1 MALARPR
8 LAGKDWL
15 LLLTSLVLGGAG
27 GYLGLL
33 LGMHL
38 LLEPRI
44 VAETALRLSKHVELV
59 EQVLKQLDPVDLP
72 AGVLVRRQTQL
83 AADMAPTEGRF
94 ERLVGQAM
102 RDEFGLE
109 RQLRRDQ
116 PPLQDPWGGHWVQLR
131 GSRDQAAD
139 PLWLYQS
146 ERLSNSLW
154 YLPLL
159 RILAIGMGALA
170 GLVLFLRLRIERP
183 LTRLLQQLEEQG
195 TAAPLPLLPELGI
208 APIRLLSLQINRL
221 LERLNNTA
229 RARRQLLQGL
239 THDLGGP
246 HGRLMLRTESL
257 CEQLQGD
264 QQQVAEAMARDLEQ
278 LRSLTNQL
286 ALLGEQELPATARQV
301 CALDDL
307 CGRVAASHPAGVVQL
322 QVPRLLVRLDPEGL
336 ERALNNLI
344 DNALEHGAPP
354 VVLQASRRGGE
365 LRLRVD
371 DHGPGIPTDTLQA
384 MPGPSR
390 SNDRQRQRHRG
401 LGLAIVE
408 RFCLDH
414 QGRLALVEAPGGG
427 LRAELRLP
435 VLAT

>member
-1 MALARPR
+1 MAVERSR
-8 LAGKDWL
+8 LAGRDWL
-15 LLLTSLVLGGAG
+15 LLLASLLLGGGA

-33 LGMHL
+33 LGMRL

-59 EQVLKQLDPVDLP
+59 EQVLEQLDPADLP
-72 AGVLVRRQTQL
+72 IGVVVRRQTQL
-83 AADMAPTEGRF
+83 PAIPATIPRRF

-102 RDEFGLE
+102 GEDFGLE

-116 PPLQDPWGGHWVQLR
+116 PPLQDPWGGHWVQVRNSKEL
-131 GSRDQAAD
+131 AAD

-159 RILAIGMGALA
+159 RILAIGIGALA

-183 LTRLLQQLEEQG
+183 LTLLLKQLEEQG
-195 TAAPLPLLPELGI
+195 SAAPLPLLPELGI
-208 APIRLLSLQINRL
+208 APIRPLSVQINRL

-257 CEQLQGD
+257 CEQLQGANRD
-264 QQQVAEAMARDLEQ
+264 LALAMAQDLEQ

-286 ALLGEQELPATARQV
+286 ALLGEQELPEHSRQV

-307 CGRVAASHPAGVVQL
+307 CGRVAASQPAGAVEL
-322 QVPRLLVRLDPEGL
+322 RVPRLLVRLDPEGL

-344 DNALEHGAPP
+344 DNALKHGAPP
-354 VVLQASRRGGE
+354 VVLRASRRRQE
-365 LRLRVD
+365 LCLQVD
-371 DHGPGIPTDTLQA
+371 DHGPGIPTSTLLA

-414 QGRLALVEAPGGG
+414 QGRLALLEAPGGG

-435 VLAT
+435 VLTR